1 MFCNKCGAQ
10 VGTDARACPQCGNP
24 QGPVLSS
31 APVFASAPAW
41 TAPVGVKA
49 QTGRWISAG
58 WKMVTS
64 DMGNFA
70 LVGLIFVLVNSV
82 ASIVT
87 QGPLQTGLHL
97 YCTKKL
103 FQKRAEIGDLFK
115 GFDFFLPSFVAALL
129 IGLFVF
135 VGSLLCIIPGLV
147 VAGMYKFTYLFILDK
162 RMDFWPAMEA
172 SHSVVKNDYFGFTI
186 FLLAMAGINI
196 LGFLCCI
203 VGLLVTIPMSVAAI
217 TIAYQ
222 ECVGFDQRTIDALP

>member
-1 MFCNKCGAQ
+1 MFCSKCGTQ
-10 VGTDARACPQCGNP
+10 IGPDARVCPQCGEP
-24 QGPVLSS
+24 QTPVFTN
-31 APVFASAPAW
+31 APVW

-58 WKMVTS
+58 WNMVTA
-64 DMGNFA
+64 DLGNYA
-70 LVGLIFVLVNSV
+70 LVTLIFVLVNSV

-87 QGPLQTGLHL
+87 QGPLQVGFHLH
-97 YCTKKL
+97 CMKRL
-103 FQKRAEIGDLFK
+103 FNRKYEIGDLFK

-129 IGLFVF
+129 IGCFVF

-147 VAGMYKFTYLFILDK
+147 VASMYKFTYLFILDK

-172 SHSVVKNDYFGFTI
+172 SHAVVKNDYLGFTI

-196 LGFLCCI
+196 LGALCCF
-203 VGLLVTIPMSVAAI
+203 VGLLVTIPMSIAAI

-222 ECVGFDQRTIDALP
+222 EIVGFDQRTVDSL